1 MIETNYTEL
10 KNCLTVKAVGRVAYA
25 SPADCPF
32 RGGATNLY
40 TVIFCDGGES
50 TLKTDDKKIA
60 LPIGT
65 LIVVDKREEFTL
77 TAASPKAKALVIET
91 EFIRDTEKINPFSPR
106 KVSVLGKTLMTELVS
121 VCGEIFGNV
130 SSFAEKLPR
139 LGISPTAFQTLK
151 NSLELALID
160 TFSEKNPSGKLE
172 ADLTSG
178 GGTGFTAAK
187 NIYEILKRR
196 SDEALTLADI
206 AEETYFSVSYI
217 KTVFKKY
224 AHKSVMSA
232 FAEIKAERAKE
243 LLLEGLSVGEVAE
256 RLSYGS
262 ISHFSSAFRK
272 TVGKTPTEFR
282 NGAE

>member
-1 MIETNYTEL
+1 MIETNNTEL

-106 KVSVLGKTLMTELVS
+106 KVSVLGKTLMTGLVS

-172 ADLTSG
+172 ADLTFG
-178 GGTGFTAAK
+178 GRFYGGEKHLRNIKETFRRGSDACRYCRRDVLFGFVYK
-187 NIYEILKRR
+187 NRIQKIR
-196 SDEALTLADI
+196 
-206 AEETYFSVSYI
+206 
-217 KTVFKKY
+217 
-224 AHKSVMSA
+224 
-232 FAEIKAERAKE
+232 
-243 LLLEGLSVGEVAE
+243 
-256 RLSYGS
+256 
-262 ISHFSSAFRK
+262 
-272 TVGKTPTEFR
+272 P
-282 NGAE
+282 

>member
-91 EFIRDTEKINPFSPR
+91 EFIRDT
-106 KVSVLGKTLMTELVS
+106 
-121 VCGEIFGNV
+121 
-130 SSFAEKLPR
+130 
-139 LGISPTAFQTLK
+139 
-151 NSLELALID
+151 
-160 TFSEKNPSGKLE
+160 
-172 ADLTSG
+172 
-178 GGTGFTAAK
+178 
-187 NIYEILKRR
+187 
-196 SDEALTLADI
+196 
-206 AEETYFSVSYI
+206 
-217 KTVFKKY
+217 
-224 AHKSVMSA
+224 
-232 FAEIKAERAKE
+232 
-243 LLLEGLSVGEVAE
+243 
-256 RLSYGS
+256 
-262 ISHFSSAFRK
+262 
-272 TVGKTPTEFR
+272 
-282 NGAE
+282 